1 MTDRIVSFRFVRAV
15 DRRGTLVALVDRS
28 AAGSLE
34 RAWVRIPDRSWL
46 GIEPRATREAPW
58 GWSDRLWHA
67 AEPSSGEWRGTP
79 LTVFEALDWT
89 RIDRIPALG
98 EPARLPRGG
107 GTAVLNLIAELAAA
121 QGAGPLAYR
130 GPYQTEQLFLAL
142 LESFR
147 YEPVSADPL
156 AVFMQG
162 GLVWTP
168 APAERVFSADDLYVQ
183 VRERIEKVVWR
194 GGAYYRPDWQ
204 GVARHS
210 PRRII
215 DATDGV
221 RCVLWALGQRLE
233 DHLLLRPDG
242 ELATILTAE
251 PPAAASRPLP
261 ASVWSGVVAAV
272 AARCAPPLAP
282 FVESAAAAFSLEWG
296 PVARDLAQIGHG
308 RVRISDRLRQALAGR
323 LAAATA
329 RADRAALGLAAI
341 AEMAA
346 LVGDELRGRA
356 QAEMLGLP
364 PAAQPAALEGKSG
377 PAARSRAER
386 ARDIAAAVDALV
398 EEGAA

>member
-1 MTDRIVSFRFVRAV
+1 VRAV

-46 GIEPRATREAPW
+46 GIEPRATRDAPW

-67 AEPSSGEWRGTP
+67 TEPSSGEWRGTP
-79 LTVFEALDWT
+79 LTVFEALDWA

-121 QGAGPLAYR
+121 QRTGPLAYR
-130 GPYQTEQLFLAL
+130 GPYPTEQLFLAL

-147 YEPVSADPL
+147 YETLSADPL
-156 AVFMQG
+156 AAFMQG
-162 GLVWTP
+162 HLAWTP
-168 APAERVFSADDLYVQ
+168 APAERAFPTDDLYVQ
-183 VRERIEKVVWR
+183 ARARIEKVVWR
-194 GGAYYRPDWQ
+194 GGTYYRPDWQ

-210 PRRII
+210 PRRIV
-215 DATDGV
+215 DAPDGV
-221 RCVLWALGQRLE
+221 HCVLWALGQPLE

-242 ELATILTAE
+242 DLVTILVGE
-251 PPAAASRPLP
+251 PAAAESRPLP
-261 ASVWSGVVAAV
+261 AAVWSGVVAAV

-282 FVESAAAAFSLEWG
+282 FVESVALSFSLEWG

-308 RVRISDRLRQALAGR
+308 RVRISDRLRQALAAR
-323 LAAATA
+323 LAAAPA
-329 RADRAALGLAAI
+329 RADRAALGLAAL

-356 QAEMLGLP
+356 QAEILALP
-364 PAAQPAALEGKSG
+364 PAVQPAALEGATG
-377 PAARSRAER
+377 TATRGRAER
-386 ARDIAAAVDALV
+386 ARDIAAAVDALL
-398 EEGAA
+398 EESAA

>member
-1 MTDRIVSFRFVRAV
+1 MRAV

-67 AEPSSGEWRGTP
+67 TEPSSGAWRGTP

-98 EPARLPRGG
+98 APARLPRGG

-130 GPYQTEQLFLAL
+130 GPYPTEQLFLAL

-147 YEPVSADPL
+147 YEPASADPL
-156 AVFMQG
+156 SAFMQG
-162 GLVWTP
+162 GLGWTP

-194 GGAYYRPDWQ
+194 GGTYYRADWQ

-242 ELATILTAE
+242 DLATILTDE

-308 RVRISDRLRQALAGR
+308 RVRISDRLRGALAGR
-323 LAAATA
+323 LAATTA

-356 QAEMLGLP
+356 QAEMLGFP
-364 PAAQPAALEGKSG
+364 PAAQPAALEGTSG
-377 PAARSRAER
+377 PATRGRAER